1 MPKIAGAGSSWAHA
15 LRSDRWNMVRPV
27 RSICIV
33 GGGTAGWLTAGIIA
47 ARHTCG
53 SDAGLAITLVESE
66 TIGIVGVGEGTW
78 PTMRTT
84 LKKIG
89 VSETDFFRECNV
101 SFKQGAKFARW
112 VSGDSSD
119 YYYHPLML
127 PEGFPGLD
135 LAPFWTKY
143 SGEHADAPSFSDAVC
158 FQEAVCELGL
168 APKLITSPE
177 YSGIANYAYH
187 LDAGRF
193 AAFIRQH
200 CIKNLGIRHVVD
212 EVTAVAKNDRGDID
226 YVETARSGRL
236 AGDLFIDCSG
246 FRALLL
252 GETLGVPFVDCSDVL
267 FVDRA
272 LAIQVPYDDERS
284 AIAPH
289 TLAIAQKHGWI
300 WDIGLQ
306 SRRGVGYVFSSNHTS
321 TDAAL
326 GELRTYLGERHRD
339 LQPREI
345 KITAG
350 HRQTFWKGN
359 CVALGLSG
367 GFLEPLEAS
376 ALVLVELSA
385 DMIGAM
391 MPATRETMDIVARR
405 FNETTRY
412 RWGRIIDFLKLHY
425 ILSRRTDSKFWID
438 NRDPASIPQSLR
450 EQMELW
456 RYRAPG
462 DHDFTSNCEMFPAA
476 SYQYVLFGMGFRMD
490 VENMPLARNT
500 ESARRAFR
508 QNAALKSKWTQ
519 ALPKNRDLINKIKEL
534 GLQKI

>member
-1 MPKIAGAGSSWAHA
+1 
-15 LRSDRWNMVRPV
+15 MVSPV

-47 ARHTCG
+47 ARHRA
-53 SDAGLAITLVESE
+53 DLQITVIESE

-84 LKKIG
+84 LKKMGI
-89 VSETDFFRECNV
+89 SETEFFRQCNT

-112 VSGDSSD
+112 ATGEPSD
-119 YYYHPLML
+119 FYYHPLVL

-135 LAPFWTKY
+135 LAPFWNP
-143 SGEHADAPSFSDAVC
+143 DAASFSNAVC
-158 FQEAVCELGL
+158 YQEAICELGL

-177 YSGIANYAYH
+177 YAGIANYAYH
-187 LDAGRF
+187 LDAGKF
-193 AAFIRQH
+193 ASFVREH
-200 CIKNLGIRHVVD
+200 CVANLGVRHIVDDVLSVVLRD
-212 EVTAVAKNDRGDID
+212 NGDVD
-226 YVETARSGRL
+226 CVETRGSGRL
-236 AGDLFIDCSG
+236 SADLFIDCSG
-246 FRALLL
+246 FRSLLL
-252 GETLGVPFVDCSDVL
+252 GQALGVPFIDRSDVL
-267 FVDRA
+267 FIDRA
-272 LAIQVPYDDERS
+272 LAVQVPYDSDQS
-284 AIAPH
+284 NIVPH
-289 TLAIAQKHGWI
+289 TVSTAQKNGWI

-306 SRRGVGYVFSSNHTS
+306 SRRGVGYVFSSRHTN

-326 GELRTYLGERHRD
+326 EELRAYIGPGHAG

-345 KITAG
+345 KINPG

-359 CVALGLSG
+359 CVAVGLAG

-376 ALVLVELSA
+376 ALVLIELSA
-385 DMIGAM
+385 ELISGL

-412 RWGRIIDFLKLHY
+412 RWDRIIDFLKLHY
-425 ILSRRTDSKFWID
+425 ILSRRTDSRFWID
-438 NRDPASIPQSLR
+438 NRDPVGIPESLR

-462 DHDFTSNCEMFPAA
+462 DQDFMSNAEMFPAA

-490 VENMPLARNT
+490 TRAAGPEREPG
-500 ESARRAFR
+500 SAQRAFA
-508 QNAALKSKWTQ
+508 QNEALKVKWTRL
-519 ALPKNRDLINKIKEL
+519 LPRNRDLINKIKEH
-534 GLQKI
+534 GLQRI